1 METPWGVVRVKR
13 SQRPDGSWLCKPEAD
28 DLAAMAAR
36 HQLPVE
42 RLRRAVLALVEE
54 PLP

>member
-1 METPWGVVRVKR
+1 
-13 SQRPDGSWLCKPEAD
+13 
-28 DLAAMAAR
+28 MAAR